1 MNLNRLKGLERKHDY
16 VIESS
21 VLTLRQPLIQTCQQ
35 GKLRSILK
43 YTAQLNFASVAGR
56 DVTIQDINIKDEG
69 RFGWYMGRNVWSAGP
84 EIEKYHE
91 FNNQISLFQQKDQ
104 KILGGHMTYFAPCH
118 WSKTSSH
125 EEYQIQNACK
135 KNYKKG
141 IFCFRIV

>member
-21 VLTLRQPLIQTCQQ
+21 VLTLRQPLIQTCPQ

-69 RFGWYMGRNVWSAGP
+69 RFGWYMGSNVWSAGTD
-84 EIEKYHE
+84 IEKYHE
-91 FNNQISLFQQKDQ
+91 FNNQISPFQQKD
-104 KILGGHMTYFAPCH
+104 
-118 WSKTSSH
+118 
-125 EEYQIQNACK
+125 
-135 KNYKKG
+135 
-141 IFCFRIV
+141 